1 MRKPTMIGNYLMKT
15 GFLIVV
21 LILVFLYFRYF
32 ERKNLYFPLRTI
44 EATPEALGLDYEDV
58 IITAE
63 DGIQIS
69 GWFIPSG
76 TPRATLIFCHGN
88 GGNISHRLEKIKMFN
103 DLSLDVLIFDYRGY
117 GMSKGRPSEKG
128 IYLDAEAVYDYLI
141 NKKKILPQKI
151 IVYGESL
158 GGAVAI
164 DLAGKHELRGIII
177 EGTFTSVR
185 DMAKR
190 LLPFIPTFIYA
201 SRFDSLEKIRNV
213 KSPKLIFHSIDD
225 EIIPFEMGEK
235 LFHAAS
241 EPKEFVEIRG
251 GHNEAFIN
259 SRDVFVKEIDEFV
272 ERMRK

>member
-1 MRKPTMIGNYLMKT
+1 MRKPTIIENYLMKM

-44 EATPEALGLDYEDV
+44 EATPEALGLDYEEV
-58 IITAE
+58 TITAE

-69 GWFIPSG
+69 GWFIPAR

-128 IYLDAEAVYDYLI
+128 VYLDAEAVYNYLI

-185 DMAKR
+185 DMAKKF
-190 LLPFIPTFIYA
+190 LPFIPTFIYA

-213 KSPKLIFHSIDD
+213 KSPKLIFHSTDD

-241 EPKEFVEIRG
+241 KPKEFVEIRG

-272 ERMRK
+272 ERMIK

>member
-1 MRKPTMIGNYLMKT
+1 MRKQTMIENYLMKM

-21 LILVFLYFRYF
+21 LILVFLCFRYF

-44 EATPEALGLDYEDV
+44 EATPEVLGLDYEEV
-58 IITAE
+58 TITAE

-69 GWFIPSG
+69 GWFIPSR
-76 TPRATLIFCHGN
+76 TPRVTLIFCHGN

-128 IYLDAEAVYDYLI
+128 VYLDAEAVFNYLI

-164 DLAGKHELRGIII
+164 NLAGKHEMGGIII
-177 EGTFTSVR
+177 EGTFTSVS

-235 LFHAAS
+235 LFYAAS
-241 EPKEFVEIRG
+241 KPKEFVKIRG
-251 GHNEAFIN
+251 GHNETFIN
-259 SRDVFVKEIDEFV
+259 SLDVFVKEIDEFV